1 MFIKKLAI
9 IISIISLTA
18 QADEV
23 VISGLYSKHI
33 KNDND
38 SYNYNEGFFN
48 NYGIG
53 YNKYLIQE
61 RKAGVGGI
69 VYKDSYYKTAY
80 SVYAYKEFAY
90 ENNGYDIGATLKVG
104 YLNGSG
110 YNGVV
115 AIPSLY
121 IRKDGYKLESI
132 IVPKTKNNTG
142 VITFLV
148 GKEF

>member
-1 MFIKKLAI
+1 MP
-9 IISIISLTA
+9 T
-18 QADEV
+18 
-23 VISGLYSKHI
+23 
-33 KNDND
+33 KNLHT
-38 SYNYNEGFFN
+38 
-48 NYGIG
+48 
-53 YNKYLIQE
+53 K
-61 RKAGVGGI
+61 
-69 VYKDSYYKTAY
+69 
-80 SVYAYKEFAY
+80 
-90 ENNGYDIGATLKVG
+90 NNGYDIGATLKVG